1 MGVTSHLCPH
11 PPPAPGLRHLSFC
24 FFLFFCE
31 TEIFIYLTAL
41 GLSLGK
47 WVLVPI
53 RIKLQVP
60 CAWESRA
67 STTGPLGILGNGNI

>member
-11 PPPAPGLRHLSFC
+11 QPPAPGLRHLSFC

-53 RIKLQVP
+53 RDQTQVP
-60 CAWESRA
+60 CAGKA
-67 STTGPLGILGNGNI
+67 QPQPPDHQGILGNGNI